1 MLVTTFV
8 KLLNCNQ
15 RGIMIGIIGRKMA
28 TNSTCLLQWTAEIT
42 MHIQQH
48 PSAAHANDYAVLKL
62 STRQF
67 LCLLV
72 GFLE

>member
-1 MLVTTFV
+1 
-8 KLLNCNQ
+8 
-15 RGIMIGIIGRKMA
+15 MIVIIGRKMA
-28 TNSTCLLQWTAEIT
+28 TNSTFLLQWTAEI
-42 MHIQQH
+42 HIQQY

-72 GFLE
+72 GFLDACSWYDLG